1 MPDGFFAQKVPTD
14 PLRADSILY
23 TVYSIQVPKG
33 SKIALD
39 YEIPCYGERKLKFGM
54 HVDKR

>member
-14 PLRADSILY
+14 PLRAY
-23 TVYSIQVPKG
+23 TAAKG
-33 SKIALD
+33 VQNWPIIALN